1 MVADREKFRLRGSLV
16 FLGVAGLV
24 VGLLGPVG
32 AQGSGAFGDDNGSV
46 HAPAIDTLAGR
57 GIFVG
62 TECGEDAFC
71 PEEALQRWVMAVWLV
86 RALEQTPPTPVD
98 SSRFADVDA
107 AQWWAPYVERL
118 AELGLT
124 KGCSADPAEFCP
136 DAFVSRGQ
144 MATFLVRAMGL
155 RPAPLRPP
163 VLSTP
168 WAILTPGASTLWR
181 LPMLREGVPLTREV
195 LSRGSGDPRGNGH
208 IPGPFS
214 GSGCSAGCGI
224 HGC

>member
-24 VGLLGPVG
+24 LGLLGPVG

-46 HAPAIDTLAGR
+46 HAPAIDALAGR

-71 PEEALQRWVMAVWLV
+71 PEEALQRWVMAVWMV
-86 RALEQTPPTPVD
+86 RALEQTPPAPVI

-107 AQWWAPYVERL
+107 GQWWAPYVERL

-124 KGCSADPAEFCP
+124 KGRSADPEKFCP

-155 RPAPLRPP
+155 RPAASAGL
-163 VLSTP
+163 LTP
-168 WAILTPGASTLWR
+168 WATLTRGASTLWR
-181 LPMLREGVPLTREV
+181 PPMLREGVPLTRRDSV
-195 LSRGSGDPRGNGH
+195 PR
-208 IPGPFS
+208 FR
-214 GSGCSAGCGI
+214 
-224 HGC
+224 